1 MHKLHSLRI
10 MEQQRPTEYCNLSK
24 LNPSEEKVVLFIILC
39 ALILKAFLNIF
50 FLAFKQTKVHKC

>member
-1 MHKLHSLRI
+1 